1 MSVALDTN
9 VLVRFLVRDD
19 EEQHRQARK
28 LIEGGIADGE
38 TFFVSE
44 IVLCE
49 LVWVLDTSYRVPRQE
64 IVQTLRN
71 LARAKHLHWRT
82 ADRVRS
88 AVDAFAQGRGDF
100 ADYLIREDG
109 RTAGAT
115 ALVTFDQNLLKE
127 SGFRSP

>member
-1 MSVALDTN
+1 MSLALDTN

-19 EEQHRQARK
+19 EEQHRQARE
-28 LIEGGIADGE
+28 LIEGVIADGG

-49 LVWVLDTSYRVPRQE
+49 VVWVLDASYRVPRQE
-64 IVQTLRN
+64 IVKTLRD
-71 LARAKHLHWRT
+71 LARAKHLRWRA
-82 ADRVRS
+82 ADRVR
-88 AVDAFAQGRGDF
+88 AAMDAFAEGRGDF

-109 RTAGAT
+109 RAAGAT

-127 SGFRSP
+127 GGFRSP

>member
-1 MSVALDTN
+1 VSLALDTN

-19 EEQHRQARK
+19 EEQHRQARS
-28 LIEGGIADGE
+28 LIDGAIADGE

-49 LVWVLDTSYRVPRQE
+49 VVWVLDTSYRVSKPE
-64 IVQTLRN
+64 IVQALRTLV
-71 LARAKHLHWRT
+71 RAKLLHWRA
-82 ADRVRS
+82 ADRARA

-109 RTAGAT
+109 RAAGAT
-115 ALVTFDQNLLKE
+115 ALVTFDRHLLKE